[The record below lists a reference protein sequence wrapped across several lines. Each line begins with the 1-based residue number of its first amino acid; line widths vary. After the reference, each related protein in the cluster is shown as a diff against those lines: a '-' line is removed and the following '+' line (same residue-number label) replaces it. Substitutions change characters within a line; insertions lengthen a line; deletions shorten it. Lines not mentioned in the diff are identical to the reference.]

1 MGMKCAFRN
10 ALKEDSLEQWIRKML
25 ELHDPANIDELC
37 RETGCARSEISS
49 SLNALVGKGEVER
62 LRPWKYDREDLD
74 YFRLPG
80 PLRRPKYSQ
89 DGNRWQAIR
98 RLFSG
103 LFCNTY
109 NEGNMEHCL

>member
-49 SLNALVGKGEVER
+49 SLNALVGKGKVER
-62 LRPWKYDREDLD
+62 LRPWKYDRDDLD

-80 PLRRPKYSQ
+80 PLRRPKYNL
-89 DGNRWQAIR
+89 DGNRWQAICR
-98 RLFSG
+98 RFAG

-109 NEGNMEHCL
+109 YEESIEHCL